1 LRGKYMLKMT
11 ESLVHLE
18 IKEIDRSVY
27 AKRDR
32 SPDIARYQISALEQ
46 HQGNFS
52 KYRVGTLFSIVPEA
66 SKKIGDDQSAEYQIY
81 IAPDD
86 LRLLIPADL
95 FPCFQP
101 VELENPFDKIDFIM
115 AGILSEPRL
124 S

>member
-1 LRGKYMLKMT
+1 MLKMT

-18 IKEIDRSVY
+18 IKAIDRSVY

-32 SPDIARYQISALEQ
+32 SPEIAKYQVYALEH

-52 KYRVGTLFSIVPEA
+52 KYRAGTLFSIVPEA
-66 SKKIGDDQSAEYQIY
+66 SKEIEDNKGAEYQIY

-86 LRLLIPADL
+86 LRLLIPAAL
-95 FPCFQP
+95 FSYFQP

-115 AGILSEPRL
+115 AGSLSEARF
-124 S
+124 

>member
-1 LRGKYMLKMT
+1 MLKMT

-18 IKEIDRSVY
+18 IKEIDRLVY

-32 SPDIARYQISALEQ
+32 SPDIAKYQVYALGQ
-46 HQGNFS
+46 HQGNCS
-52 KYRVGTLFSIVPEA
+52 KYRAGTLFSIA
-66 SKKIGDDQSAEYQIY
+66 QKSSKEVIDNKIAEYQIY

-101 VELENPFDKIDFIM
+101 VEANNPFDKIDFM
-115 AGILSEPRL
+115 MTGSLSEPRF
-124 S
+124 

>member
-1 LRGKYMLKMT
+1 MLKMT

-32 SPDIARYQISALEQ
+32 SPDIPKYQVYALEE

-52 KYRVGTLFSIVPEA
+52 KYRAGTLFSIVPETL
-66 SKKIGDDQSAEYQIY
+66 KEIGDNKDAEYQIY

-95 FPCFQP
+95 LPCFQP

-115 AGILSEPRL
+115 AGSLSEARF
-124 S
+124 